1 VPIPAERR
9 RSFLARQVA
18 TMVLSHVQ
26 VETPM
31 ALVRAA
37 AWSNSLARMGVYLPL
52 FVIHD
57 IGVMLSMTRG
67 AGGYVIRA
75 REAQLARIQL
85 PQGIKPLLDK
95 YRRLLENI
103 SQSEVTERLA
113 GLRLRDEMVA
123 VLLSRIL
130 GDTFNRWRDRSKSAG
145 AEPLPLDLGIL
156 GEVDY
161 ADHFKDFDARSLWG
175 FVEHVD
181 TQSMHIYTQ
190 VELIDLDTVRL
201 LGLFKEDS
209 ASGSEALG
217 GAIDLV
223 DLFAALGSPE
233 ANDVANFSLDLL
245 PSVLETRRSTGAQ
258 TFAVDGYASI
268 ERKGNIDSLVLSE
281 LAYDREIFEQKVVD
295 SELLYYGREKS
306 REDERRLQYIL
317 IDCSASM
324 RGQRQVF
331 ARGLALALI
340 KKLTLEGDEIWV
352 RFFDSR
358 LHETIKIGRSG
369 QVPVP
374 YLLSFRSERG
384 RNYAKVFRQLL
395 VEVTRLRREQKRRV
409 VLYTITHGQCHIE
422 PELVSA
428 LKQQAF
434 LYGVVV
440 LPSSTELPEFVP
452 LLDRQQIVSGEQLT
466 NRAERQRRALDIVGD
481 ATKTRKAAAGS
492 GETLPTDPAVSR
504 RMNVVR

>member
-9 RSFLARQVA
+9 RSYLARQVA

-26 VETPM
+26 TDTPM
-31 ALVRAA
+31 AIVRAS
-37 AWSNSLARMGVYLPL
+37 AWANSLARMGVHLPL
-52 FVIHD
+52 FLIHD
-57 IGVMLSMTRG
+57 IGVMLSMSRG
-67 AGGYVIRA
+67 AGGYALRA
-75 REAQLARIQL
+75 RESQLARIQL
-85 PQGIKPLLDK
+85 PQNAKAQLDQYRMLLT
-95 YRRLLENI
+95 NI
-103 SQSEVTERLA
+103 AGSEVTERLA

-130 GDTFNRWRDRSKSAG
+130 GDAYNRWRDRSKSAG
-145 AEPLPLDLGIL
+145 VEALPLDLGIL
-156 GEVDY
+156 GEIDY
-161 ADHFKDFDARSLWG
+161 ADHFRDFDPRGLWT
-175 FVEHVD
+175 FLEHLVA
-181 TQSMHIYTQ
+181 QSMHIYTQ

-223 DLFAALGSPE
+223 DLFSALGSPE

-281 LAYDREIFEQKVVD
+281 LAYDREIFEQKVLD
-295 SELLYYGREKS
+295 NELLYYGRDKQ
-306 REDERRLQYIL
+306 REDERRLQYLL

-409 VLYTITHGQCHIE
+409 VMYVITHGQCHIE
-422 PELVSA
+422 PELIST

-434 LYGVVV
+434 LYGVVC
-440 LPSSTELPEFVP
+440 LPSSDQLPEFVP
-452 LLDRQQIVSGEQLT
+452 LLDRSQIVTSDALT
-466 NRAERQRRALDIVGD
+466 SRAERQRRALDIVGD
-481 ATKTRKAAAGS
+481 ATRAPKGPKPQTTAPSTSMRM
-492 GETLPTDPAVSR
+492 PAMKPEV
-504 RMNVVR
+504 

>member
-1 VPIPAERR
+1 MA
-9 RSFLARQVA
+9 
-18 TMVLSHVQ
+18 LSHVQ
-26 VETPM
+26 VDTPM

-37 AWSNSLARMGVYLPL
+37 AWSNSLSRMGVHLPL
-52 FVIHD
+52 FLVHD
-57 IGVMLSMTRG
+57 IGVMLSMSRG
-67 AGGYVIRA
+67 SGGFALRA
-75 REAQLARIQL
+75 REAQLARIQIPPGQKDQL
-85 PQGIKPLLDK
+85 EK

-103 SQSEVTERLA
+103 AGSEVAERLS
-113 GLRLRDEMVA
+113 GLRLRDEMIA

-130 GDTFNRWRDRSKSAG
+130 GDTYNRWRDRSKAAG
-145 AEPLPLDLGIL
+145 VESLPLDLGIL
-156 GEVDY
+156 SDIDY
-161 ADHFKDFDARSLWG
+161 ADHFRDFDARNVWG
-175 FVEHVD
+175 FVEHLVA
-181 TQSMHIYTQ
+181 QSMHIYTQ

-295 SELLYYGREKS
+295 NELLYYGRDKQH
-306 REDERRLQYIL
+306 EDERRLQYLL

-384 RNYAKVFRQLL
+384 RNYGKVFRQLL
-395 VEVTRLRREQKRRV
+395 VETTRLRREQKRRV
-409 VLYTITHGQCHIE
+409 VMYVITHGQCHIE
-422 PELVSA
+422 PELITA

-434 LYGVVV
+434 LYGVIT
-440 LPSSTELPEFVP
+440 LPSSDQLPEFVP
-452 LLDRQQIVSGEQLT
+452 ILDRSQIVHADVLT
-466 NRAERQRRALDIVGD
+466 SRAERQRRALDIVGD
-481 ATKTRKAAAGS
+481 ATRAPKKSAPQVSAPSSA
-492 GETLPTDPAVSR
+492 ETPKPSASWRNMPAVKG
-504 RMNVVR
+504 

>member
-1 VPIPAERR
+1 
-9 RSFLARQVA
+9 
-18 TMVLSHVQ
+18 MVLSHVQ
-26 VETPM
+26 VDTPM
-31 ALVRAA
+31 ALVRAS

-67 AGGYVIRA
+67 AGGYTLRA
-75 REAQLARIQL
+75 REAQLARIQM
-85 PQGIKPLLDK
+85 PQTLRPQMEQ
-95 YRRLLENI
+95 YRKLLENI
-103 SQSEVTERLA
+103 AASEVTERLA

-130 GDTFNRWRDRSKSAG
+130 GDTYNRWRDRSKSAG

-156 GEVDY
+156 GEIDF
-161 ADHFKDFDARSLWG
+161 ADHFRDFDSRGLWT
-175 FVEHVD
+175 FLEHLVS
-181 TQSMHIYTQ
+181 QSMHIYTQ

-245 PSVLETRRSTGAQ
+245 PSVLETRRASGVQ
-258 TFAVDGYASI
+258 TYAVDGYASI
-268 ERKGNIDSLVLSE
+268 ERKGNVDSLVLSE

-295 SELLYYGREKS
+295 QELLYYGRERE

-317 IDCSASM
+317 VDSSASM

-331 ARGLALALI
+331 ARGLTLALL
-340 KKLTLEGDEIWV
+340 KKLSLQGDEVWL

-358 LHETIKIGRSG
+358 LHETIKVSRSG

-374 YLLSFRSERG
+374 YL
-384 RNYAKVFRQLL
+384 
-395 VEVTRLRREQKRRV
+395 
-409 VLYTITHGQCHIE
+409 
-422 PELVSA
+422 
-428 LKQQAF
+428 
-434 LYGVVV
+434 
-440 LPSSTELPEFVP
+440 
-452 LLDRQQIVSGEQLT
+452 
-466 NRAERQRRALDIVGD
+466 
-481 ATKTRKAAAGS
+481 
-492 GETLPTDPAVSR
+492 
-504 RMNVVR
+504 

>member
-1 VPIPAERR
+1 
-9 RSFLARQVA
+9 
-18 TMVLSHVQ
+18 
-26 VETPM
+26 
-31 ALVRAA
+31 
-37 AWSNSLARMGVYLPL
+37 
-52 FVIHD
+52 
-57 IGVMLSMTRG
+57 
-67 AGGYVIRA
+67 
-75 REAQLARIQL
+75 
-85 PQGIKPLLDK
+85 
-95 YRRLLENI
+95 
-103 SQSEVTERLA
+103 
-113 GLRLRDEMVA
+113 MVA

-130 GDTFNRWRDRSKSAG
+130 GDTYNRWRDRSKSAG
-145 AEPLPLDLGIL
+145 VEALPLDLGIL
-156 GEVDY
+156 GEIDF
-161 ADHFKDFDARSLWG
+161 ADHFRDFDPRGLWG
-175 FVEHVD
+175 FVEHLVA
-181 TQSMHIYTQ
+181 QSMHIYTQ

-295 SELLYYGREKS
+295 NELLYYGRDKQ
-306 REDERRLQYIL
+306 REDERRLQYLL

-384 RNYAKVFRQLL
+384 RNYGKVFRQLL

-409 VLYTITHGQCHIE
+409 VMYVITHGQCHIE
-422 PELVSA
+422 PELDHRA
-428 LKQQAF
+428 QAA
-434 LYGVVV
+434 GVP
-440 LPSSTELPEFVP
+440 LRHRRACRRATSCPSSCRCSIARRSSRA
-452 LLDRQQIVSGEQLT
+452 DALT
-466 NRAERQRRALDIVGD
+466 SRAERQRRALDIVGD
-481 ATKTRKAAAGS
+481 ATRAARRAPQAADAG
-492 GETLPTDPAVSR
+492 DPSRAAEAIASR
-504 RMNVVR
+504 RSLPDRSRSRWRVARSTRSRARRIRPRRSSSRAGGPRPSATTAS

>member
-1 VPIPAERR
+1 MA
-9 RSFLARQVA
+9 
-18 TMVLSHVQ
+18 LSHVQ
-26 VETPM
+26 VDTPM
-31 ALVRAA
+31 AIVRAS
-37 AWSNSLARMGVYLPL
+37 AWSNSLMRMGVHLPL

-75 REAQLARIQL
+75 REAQLARLQL

-145 AEPLPLDLGIL
+145 VEALPLDLGIL
-156 GEVDY
+156 GEIDF
-161 ADHFKDFDARSLWG
+161 ADHFRDFDPRGLWA
-175 FVEHVD
+175 FLEHLVA
-181 TQSMHIYTQ
+181 QSMHVYTQ

-223 DLFAALGSPE
+223 DLFSALGSPE

-281 LAYDREIFEQKVVD
+281 LAYDREIFEQKIVD
-295 SELLYYGREKS
+295 AELLYYGR
-306 REDERRLQYIL
+306 
-317 IDCSASM
+317 
-324 RGQRQVF
+324 
-331 ARGLALALI
+331 
-340 KKLTLEGDEIWV
+340 
-352 RFFDSR
+352 
-358 LHETIKIGRSG
+358 
-369 QVPVP
+369 
-374 YLLSFRSERG
+374 
-384 RNYAKVFRQLL
+384 
-395 VEVTRLRREQKRRV
+395 
-409 VLYTITHGQCHIE
+409 
-422 PELVSA
+422 
-428 LKQQAF
+428 
-434 LYGVVV
+434 
-440 LPSSTELPEFVP
+440 
-452 LLDRQQIVSGEQLT
+452 
-466 NRAERQRRALDIVGD
+466 
-481 ATKTRKAAAGS
+481 
-492 GETLPTDPAVSR
+492 
-504 RMNVVR
+504 

>member
-1 VPIPAERR
+1 
-9 RSFLARQVA
+9 
-18 TMVLSHVQ
+18 
-26 VETPM
+26 
-31 ALVRAA
+31 
-37 AWSNSLARMGVYLPL
+37 
-52 FVIHD
+52 
-57 IGVMLSMTRG
+57 MLSLTRG
-67 AGGYVIRA
+67 AGGYVIRP
-75 REAQLARIQL
+75 RESQLARVQL
-85 PQGIKPLLDK
+85 PPNIKPQLDQ

-103 SQSEVTERLA
+103 AASEVTERLA

-130 GDTFNRWRDRSKSAG
+130 GDTYNRWRDRSKSAG
-145 AEPLPLDLGIL
+145 VEALPLDLGIL
-156 GEVDY
+156 GEIDF
-161 ADHFKDFDARSLWG
+161 ADHFRDFDARVQWTVL
-175 FVEHVD
+175 EHLVS
-181 TQSMHIYTQ
+181 QSMHIYTQ

-223 DLFAALGSPE
+223 DLFSALGSPE

-268 ERKGNIDSLVLSE
+268 ERKGNVDSLVLSE
-281 LAYDREIFEQKVVD
+281 LAYDLEIFEQKVVD
-295 SELLYYGREKS
+295 QELLYYGRDKQ
-306 REDERRLQYIL
+306 REDERRLQYLL

-395 VEVTRLRREQKRRV
+395 VETTRLRREQKRRV
-409 VLYTITHGQCHIE
+409 VMYVITHGQCHIE
-422 PELVSA
+422 PELVTA

-434 LYGVVV
+434 LYGIIC
-440 LPSSTELPEFVP
+440 LPSSDQLPEFVP
-452 LLDRQQIVSGEQLT
+452 MLDRSQVVSSDALT
-466 NRAERQRRALDIVGD
+466 SRAERQRRALDIVGD
-481 ATKTRKAAAGS
+481 ATRAPKGDK
-492 GETLPTDPAVSR
+492 PTTTAPSSSM
-504 RMNVVR
+504 RMQVMKG

>member
-1 VPIPAERR
+1 
-9 RSFLARQVA
+9 
-18 TMVLSHVQ
+18 MVLSHVQ
-26 VETPM
+26 TDTPM
-31 ALVRAA
+31 ALVRAS
-37 AWSNSLARMGVYLPL
+37 AWSNSLSRMGVHLPL
-52 FVIHD
+52 FLIHD

-67 AGGYVIRA
+67 AGGYVLRP
-75 REAQLARIQL
+75 RESQLARIQL
-85 PQGIKPLLDK
+85 PPAAKAQLDQYK
-95 YRRLLENI
+95 RLLENI
-103 SQSEVTERLA
+103 AASEVTDRLA

-130 GDTFNRWRDRSKSAG
+130 GDTYNRWRDRSKSAG
-145 AEPLPLDLGIL
+145 VEPLPLDLGIL
-156 GEVDY
+156 GEIDF
-161 ADHFKDFDARSLWG
+161 ADHFRDFDARGLFG
-175 FVEHVD
+175 FLEHLVA
-181 TQSMHIYTQ
+181 QSMHIYTQ

-245 PSVLETRRSTGAQ
+245 PSILETRRSTGSQ

-295 SELLYYGREKS
+295 QELLYYGRDKQ

-358 LHETIKIGRSG
+358 LHETVKIGRSG

-384 RNYAKVFRQLL
+384 RNYSKVFRQLV

-409 VLYTITHGQCHIE
+409 VMYVITHGQCHIE
-422 PELVSA
+422 PELITT

-434 LYGVVV
+434 MYGIIC
-440 LPSSTELPEFVP
+440 LPSSDQLPEFVP
-452 LLDRQQIVSGEQLT
+452 LLDRSQVVSSDALT
-466 NRAERQRRALDIVGD
+466 SRAERQRRALDIVGD
-481 ATKTRKAAAGS
+481 ATRTPKGV
-492 GETLPTDPAVSR
+492 GPTVTAPSSSMRTIPVSK
-504 RMNVVR
+504 

>member
-1 VPIPAERR
+1 MA
-9 RSFLARQVA
+9 
-18 TMVLSHVQ
+18 LSHVQ
-26 VETPM
+26 VDTPM
-31 ALVRAA
+31 AIVRAA

-52 FVIHD
+52 FIIHD

-75 REAQLARIQL
+75 REAQLARLQL
-85 PQGIKPLLDK
+85 PLGIKPLLDK

-145 AEPLPLDLGIL
+145 VEPLPLDLGIL
-156 GEVDY
+156 GEIDY
-161 ADHFKDFDARSLWG
+161 ADHFKDFDPRSLWG
-175 FVEHVD
+175 FIEHID
-181 TQSMHIYTQ
+181 AQTMHIYTQ

-295 SELLYYGREKS
+295 SELLYYGREKQ

-384 RNYAKVFRQLL
+384 RNYGKVFRQLL

-422 PELVSA
+422 PDLVGL

-434 LYGVVV
+434 LYGVIV
-440 LPSSTELPEFVP
+440 LPSTDQLPEFVAM
-452 LLDRQQIVSGEQLT
+452 LDRQQIVSGDVLT

-481 ATKTRKAAAGS
+481 ATKTRKAQSTAQEAA
-492 GETLPTDPAVSR
+492 PTDPAVSR
-504 RMNVVR
+504 RMGVVK

>member
-1 VPIPAERR
+1 MA
-9 RSFLARQVA
+9 
-18 TMVLSHVQ
+18 LSHVQ
-26 VETPM
+26 TDTPM
-31 ALVRAA
+31 AIVRAS
-37 AWSNSLARMGVYLPL
+37 AWSNSLMRMGVHLPL

-67 AGGYVIRA
+67 AGGYTIRA

-85 PQGIKPLLDK
+85 PPNMKPLLEA
-95 YRRLLENI
+95 YRKLLENI
-103 SQSEVTERLA
+103 AASEVTERLA

-130 GDTFNRWRDRSKSAG
+130 GDTYNRWRDRSKSAG

-156 GEVDY
+156 GEIDF
-161 ADHFKDFDARSLWG
+161 ADHFRDFDPRGLWG
-175 FVEHVD
+175 FAEHLVA
-181 TQSMHIYTQ
+181 QSMHIYTQ

-245 PSVLETRRSTGAQ
+245 PSVLETRRSTGSQ

-295 SELLYYGREKS
+295 SELLYYGREKQ
-306 REDERRLQYIL
+306 REDERRLQYLL

-384 RNYAKVFRQLL
+384 RNYGKVFRQLL

-422 PELVSA
+422 PELMSA

-440 LPSSTELPEFVP
+440 LPSTDQLPEFVP
-452 LLDRQQIVSGEQLT
+452 LLDRSQIVSGEALT
-466 NRAERQRRALDIVGD
+466 NRAERQRRALDIIEN
-481 ATKTRKAAAGS
+481 ATQTVKKVAQPPAS
-492 GETLPTDPAVSR
+492 PPPTDPAVSR
-504 RMNVVR
+504 RMKAVK